1 VEWAAGIVA
10 AAYVDLGELS
20 APAAGSIAFGTRP
33 DGWVRVALPAAEVDE
48 SRRFS
53 AALDELLGGGG
64 LARYVV
70 SRQARGA
77 GVVWHPVPAD
87 LARRRDRA
95 DAFHA
100 AWTRWVGPAEL
111 VYAHGDD
118 PRGPALA
125 AQALGVSELETQR
138 RRIWR

>member
-1 VEWAAGIVA
+1 
-10 AAYVDLGELS
+10 
-20 APAAGSIAFGTRP
+20 
-33 DGWVRVALPAAEVDE
+33 VDE

-53 AALDELLGGGG
+53 AALDELLGGGA

-70 SRQARGA
+70 SRRARGA

-87 LARRRDRA
+87 LGRRRDRA
-95 DAFHA
+95 DVFHA
-100 AWTRWVGPAEL
+100 AWTRWTGPSEL

-125 AQALGVSELETQR
+125 AQALGASELETQR

>member
-1 VEWAAGIVA
+1 V
-10 AAYVDLGELS
+10 
-20 APAAGSIAFGTRP
+20 RP

-53 AALDELLGGGG
+53 AALDELLGGGA

-70 SRQARGA
+70 SRRARGA
-77 GVVWHPVPAD
+77 RGGPFAGTGVVWHPVPAD

-100 AWTRWVGPAEL
+100 AWTRWAGPSEL

-125 AQALGVSELETQR
+125 AQALGTSELETQR